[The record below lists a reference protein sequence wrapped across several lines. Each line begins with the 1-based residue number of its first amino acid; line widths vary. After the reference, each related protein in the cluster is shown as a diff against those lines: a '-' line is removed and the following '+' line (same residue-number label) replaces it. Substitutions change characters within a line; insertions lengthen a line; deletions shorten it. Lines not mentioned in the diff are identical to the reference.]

1 MQLVHFLDEEEQKPQ
16 LFKSP
21 SCLPGDAT
29 WSLGKQAIDLPEAK
43 RRATAES
50 LTIYKKTPESFE
62 FRGLIYGA

>member
-1 MQLVHFLDEEEQKPQ
+1 MKKRKNPQ

-43 RRATAES
+43 RRAAAES

-62 FRGLIYGA
+62 FRGLIYSA